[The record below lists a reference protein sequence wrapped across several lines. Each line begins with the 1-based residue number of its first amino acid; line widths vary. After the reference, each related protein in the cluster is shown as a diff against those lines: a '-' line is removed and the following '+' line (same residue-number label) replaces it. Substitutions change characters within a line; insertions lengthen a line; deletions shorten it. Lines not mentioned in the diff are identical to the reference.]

1 MYFKKAEI
9 QDTSLIHD
17 LMIQA
22 FSEYETDEIPSSA
35 LEEQES
41 TITRAFLNDNEEALI
56 VYNWDAP
63 IGMVRFKIQNNRLT
77 FYRLSVLPK
86 YQGQGIGKALLG
98 FLEKYAKNN
107 GVSEITCKVRANVPK
122 NISIYHSLDYIT
134 CDEYVLNKPGNQK
147 LKIVA
152 MKKAI

>member
-9 QDTSLIHD
+9 QDTPLIYD

-35 LEEQES
+35 LKEHES
-41 TITRAFLNDNEEALI
+41 TITSAFLNDNEEALI
-56 VYNWDAP
+56 VYDRDAP
-63 IGMVRFKIQNNRLT
+63 LGMVRFKIQNYRLT
-77 FYRLSVLPK
+77 FYRLSVIPH

-122 NISIYHSLDYIT
+122 NISIYHSLNYIT
-134 CDEYVLNKPGNQK
+134 CNEYVLKKPDNQK
-147 LKIVA
+147 LKIIT
-152 MKKAI
+152 MKKVI